1 MLVGRMTDEI
11 TRRVATQLARA
22 PTSSPTPDELARR
35 LAAPAD
41 DVRLALEALVEA
53 GIVERR
59 GPRRNRY
66 RLRSGLG

>member
-1 MLVGRMTDEI
+1 MTDEI

-35 LAAPAD
+35 LAASPEE
-41 DVRLALEALVEA
+41 VRAALDGLVQV

-59 GPRRNRY
+59 GPLRNRY
-66 RLRSGLG
+66 RLKSGAGA

>member
-1 MLVGRMTDEI
+1 VSDEL
-11 TRRVATQLARA
+11 TRRVASQLARA

-35 LAAPAD
+35 LAARPD
-41 DVRLALEALVEA
+41 DVCAALDSLVEA

-66 RLRSGLG
+66 RLKSGA

>member
-1 MLVGRMTDEI
+1 MTDEI
-11 TRRVATQLARA
+11 TRRVATQLAR
-22 PTSSPTPDELARR
+22 R

-41 DVRLALEALVEA
+41 AVREALDSLVAA

-66 RLRSGLG
+66 RLKSGA

>member
-1 MLVGRMTDEI
+1 MSDEII
-11 TRRVATQLARA
+11 TRRVAAQLARA

-35 LAAPAD
+35 LAAPPEV
-41 DVRLALEALVEA
+41 VRAALDSLVDA

-66 RLRSGLG
+66 RLKSGA

>member
-1 MLVGRMTDEI
+1 MSDEL
-11 TRRVATQLARA
+11 TRRVAAQLARA

-35 LAAPAD
+35 LVASPDQVRAALD
-41 DVRLALEALVEA
+41 SLVTA

-66 RLRSGLG
+66 RLRSGL

>member
-1 MLVGRMTDEI
+1 MTDEL

-35 LAAPAD
+35 LAAPPDA
-41 DVRLALEALVEA
+41 VRAALEELVTA

-59 GPRRNRY
+59 GARRNRY
-66 RLRSGLG
+66 RLKSGVGR

>member
-1 MLVGRMTDEI
+1 MSDEI

-22 PTSSPTPDELARR
+22 PTAAPTVDDLARR
-35 LAAPAD
+35 LAVSPDA
-41 DVRLALEALVEA
+41 VRSALDSLVAA

-66 RLRSGLG
+66 RLRTLV

>member
-1 MLVGRMTDEI
+1 MNDELL
-11 TRRVATQLARA
+11 RRVATQLARA

-35 LAAPAD
+35 LAAPRD
-41 DVRLALEALVEA
+41 EVRAALDSLVAA

-66 RLRSGLG
+66 RLRSGAWE